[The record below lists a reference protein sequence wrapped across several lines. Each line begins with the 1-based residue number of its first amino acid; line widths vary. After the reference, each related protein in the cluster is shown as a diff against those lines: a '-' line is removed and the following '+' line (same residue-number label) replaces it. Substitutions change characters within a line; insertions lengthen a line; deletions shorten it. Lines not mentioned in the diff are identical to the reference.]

1 MRADSETLK
10 GLLRARGLRVTEPRV
25 AVLAYLASTDRHP
38 TAEDV
43 ETAVN
48 AGGPVLSRASVYNV
62 LHSLTR
68 AGLVAGMNVKD
79 GATRYDAHVAPHHH
93 LVCRAC
99 GRVEDVAW
107 QDFGV
112 AERGVLPDGRAVR
125 TLALTLDGVCNDC
138 G

>member
-1 MRADSETLK
+1 VRADPDALK
-10 GLLRARGLRVTEPRV
+10 VLLRERGLRVTEPRV

-38 TAEDV
+38 TAEEV

-48 AGGPVLSRASVYNV
+48 ADGPILSRASVYNV

-68 AGLVAGMNVKD
+68 AGLVAGMSPKD
-79 GATRYDAHVAPHHH
+79 GAARYDAHVAPHHH

-107 QDFGV
+107 ADFGV
-112 AERGVLPDGRAVR
+112 AERGVLPDGRPVR
-125 TLALTLDGVCNDC
+125 TLSLTLDGVCTDC
-138 G
+138 K